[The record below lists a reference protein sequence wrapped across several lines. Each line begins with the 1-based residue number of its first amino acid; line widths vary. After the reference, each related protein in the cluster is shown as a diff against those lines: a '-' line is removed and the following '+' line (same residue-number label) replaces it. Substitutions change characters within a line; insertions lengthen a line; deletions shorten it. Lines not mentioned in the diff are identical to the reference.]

1 MKKVLFIL
9 GSLFITTSV
18 MAADYYRNKTIVG
31 AGIYYNGGNSILFID
46 IDGDKS
52 GMPACASSGRLA
64 IDSTAPNFKEMV
76 SFALTAYTSKQNSVD
91 IYVTPTCNYWSNSQD
106 IKGIKIGSM
115 PF

>member
-1 MKKVLFIL
+1 MKKLLFIL
-9 GSLFITTSV
+9 CGLVITTNV
-18 MAADYYRNKTIVG
+18 LAEDYYRNRTIVG
-31 AGIYYNGGNSILFID
+31 AGIYYSGANSILFID

-52 GMPACASSGRLA
+52 GMPACASTRRLA

-91 IYVTPTCNYWSNSQD
+91 INVTPTCNYWSNSQD
-106 IKGIKIGSM
+106 IKGIKMGVM